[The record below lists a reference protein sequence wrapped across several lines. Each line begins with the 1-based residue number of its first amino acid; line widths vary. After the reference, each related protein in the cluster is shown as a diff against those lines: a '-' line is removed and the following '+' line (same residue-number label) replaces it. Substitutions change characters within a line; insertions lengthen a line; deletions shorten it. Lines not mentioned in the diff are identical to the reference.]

1 MKNILLSVF
10 YGVQGGA
17 SRPQAAADRPHP
29 TMAVEKVNGRG
40 AGMGKN
46 D

>member
-10 YGVQGGA
+10 FGVANNA
-17 SRPQAAADRPHP
+17 SRLPAASGRLHP

-40 AGMGKN
+40 AGAEKN